1 MPRARRCADGEYP
14 RCRVVV
20 YRAIGYVL
28 SAVNKLT
35 KQEVRVEREIR
46 ARYAELMGIYDDRYV
61 FPFSHFCVFREDG
74 AVVEVGD
81 VTYMSVRVGALGDN
95 VRWVGS
101 DGTTWSDDSF
111 TERVFAS
118 GERVSVLKDL

>member
-20 YRAIGYVL
+20 YRVIGYVL

-35 KQEVRVEREIR
+35 KQEARVEREIR

-61 FPFSHFCVFREDG
+61 FPFSHFCVFEKMAR
-74 AVVEVGD
+74 
-81 VTYMSVRVGALGDN
+81 SFCAL
-95 VRWVGS
+95 
-101 DGTTWSDDSF
+101 SF
-111 TERVFAS
+111 
-118 GERVSVLKDL
+118 VSHGVIAIV

>member
-20 YRAIGYVL
+20 YRVIGYVL

-46 ARYAELMGIYDDRYV
+46 ARYAELT
-61 FPFSHFCVFREDG
+61 
-74 AVVEVGD
+74 AW
-81 VTYMSVRVGALGDN
+81 SVIELSAIQSMMVMAC
-95 VRWVGS
+95 S
-101 DGTTWSDDSF
+101 AAAHTT
-111 TERVFAS
+111 R
-118 GERVSVLKDL
+118 

>member
-61 FPFSHFCVFREDG
+61 SRSLISVFFEKMARSLRLE
-74 AVVEVGD
+74 
-81 VTYMSVRVGALGDN
+81 M
-95 VRWVGS
+95 
-101 DGTTWSDDSF
+101 
-111 TERVFAS
+111 
-118 GERVSVLKDL
+118 